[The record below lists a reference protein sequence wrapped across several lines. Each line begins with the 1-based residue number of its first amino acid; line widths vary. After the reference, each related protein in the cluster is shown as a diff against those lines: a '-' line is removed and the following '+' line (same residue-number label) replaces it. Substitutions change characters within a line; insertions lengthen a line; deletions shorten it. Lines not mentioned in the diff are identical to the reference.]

1 MANYK
6 LIIPHVKKN
15 EGGLAD
21 TLKDTN
27 PAKNPSPIKN
37 PKTGL
42 YYHTNKGIIWGTWVA
57 WSKKK
62 GIPADA
68 QRWYRMSDADW
79 EDVMKTL
86 YWDAILGD
94 KINSQA
100 IAEIL
105 FEAIW
110 GGSAKSLIVYLQTYL
125 RKEGATNN
133 KDEQIAVDGSIGKNT
148 VEALNKF
155 TKNDKKHAQLIKD
168 LTAKRLE
175 TLKSLSSWSWAGKAW
190 TRRLY
195 EIQDAGLKYIT
206 ENPVKTGG
214 AAVGLILLGVGAYYL
229 SKGGFT
235 KIVA

>member
-1 MANYK
+1 VANYK

-42 YYHTNKGIIWGTWVA
+42 FYHTNKGIIWGTWVA

-62 GIPADA
+62 GIAVDA
-68 QRWYRMSDADW
+68 QRWYKMSDADW
-79 EDVMKTL
+79 ESVMKTL
-86 YWDAILGD
+86 YWDAVYGD

-100 IAEIL
+100 VAEIL
-105 FEAIW
+105 FEAVW

-125 RKEGATNN
+125 RNQGYN
-133 KDEQIAVDGSIGKNT
+133 ISVDGAMGKET
-148 VEALNKF
+148 YTALNEF

-168 LTAKRLE
+168 LTAKRLA
-175 TLKSLSSWSWAGKAW
+175 TLKTLGSWSWAGKAW
-190 TRRLY
+190 TRRLE
-195 EIQDAGLKYIT
+195 EIQEAGLKYIT

-214 AAVGLILLGVGAYYL
+214 GILGLLLLGVGAYYL
-229 SKGGFT
+229 SKGGLP
-235 KIVA
+235 KI

>member
-42 YYHTNKGIIWGTWVA
+42 YYHTNKGIIWSTWVA

-62 GIPADA
+62 GIPVDA

-79 EDVMKTL
+79 ENVMKTL
-86 YWDAILGD
+86 FWDSIDGD

-105 FEAIW
+105 FEAVW
-110 GGSAKSLIVYLQTYL
+110 GSGNAKSLIVYLQTYL
-125 RKEGATNN
+125 RNAGYN
-133 KDEQIAVDGSIGKNT
+133 ISVDGVMGKET
-148 VEALNKF
+148 YTALNEF

-168 LTAKRLE
+168 LTAKRL
-175 TLKSLSSWSWAGKAW
+175 TQLQRMSSWSWAGKAW

-195 EIQDAGLKYIT
+195 EIQEAGLKYIT

-214 AAVGLILLGVGAYYL
+214 GILVLALLGAGAYYL
-229 SKGGFT
+229 SKGT
-235 KIVA
+235 LPKIG

>member
-62 GIPADA
+62 GIPVDA

-86 YWDAILGD
+86 YWDSIFGD

-100 IAEIL
+100 VAEIL
-105 FEAIW
+105 FEAVW
-110 GGSAKSLIVYLQTYL
+110 GGSAKSLIIYLQTYL
-125 RKEGATNN
+125 RKAGYDV
-133 KDEQIAVDGSIGKNT
+133 KVDGAMGKNT
-148 VEALNKF
+148 YTALNEY

-175 TLKSLSSWSWAGKAW
+175 TLQSLSSWSWAGKAW

-195 EIQDAGLKYIT
+195 EIQDAGLKYIQ

-214 AAVGLILLGVGAYYL
+214 AAVGLLLLGAGIYYL

-235 KIVA
+235 KIVG

>member
-15 EGGLAD
+15 EGGL
-21 TLKDTN
+21 TSIPKDTN
-27 PAKNPSPIKN
+27 PAKNPSPIKD

-42 YYHTNKGIIWGTWVA
+42 FYHTNKGIIWGTWVA

-62 GIPADA
+62 GIPVDA
-68 QRWYRMSDADW
+68 QRWYKMSDADW
-79 EDVMKTL
+79 ESVMKTL
-86 YWDAILGD
+86 FWDSVYGD

-105 FEAIW
+105 FEAVW

-125 RKEGATNN
+125 RNQGLNV
-133 KDEQIAVDGSIGKNT
+133 AVDGAMGKET
-148 VEALNKF
+148 YTALNEF

-168 LTAKRLE
+168 LTAKRLA
-175 TLKSLSSWSWAGKAW
+175 TLKTLPSWSWAGTAW
-190 TRRLY
+190 TRRLN
-195 EIQDAGLKYIT
+195 EIQEAGLKYIT

-214 AAVGLILLGVGAYYL
+214 GILGILLLGVGAYYL
-229 SKGGFT
+229 SKGGIP
-235 KIVA
+235 KI

>member
-1 MANYK
+1 VANYK

-42 YYHTNKGIIWGTWVA
+42 FYHTNKGIIWGTWVA

-62 GIPADA
+62 GIAVDA
-68 QRWYRMSDADW
+68 QRWYKMSDADW
-79 EDVMKTL
+79 ESVMKTL
-86 YWDAILGD
+86 FWDSVYGD

-105 FEAIW
+105 FEAVW

-125 RKEGATNN
+125 RQKGFTND
-133 KDEQIAVDGSIGKNT
+133 KGEEIGVDGAMGQNT
-148 VEALNKF
+148 YQALNKL
-155 TKNDKKHAQLIKD
+155 TKDPKKHAQLIKD
-168 LTAKRLE
+168 LSAKRLA
-175 TLKSLSSWSWAGKAW
+175 TLKTLPSWSWAGTAW
-190 TRRLY
+190 TRRLN
-195 EIQDAGLKYIT
+195 EIQEAGLKYIT

-214 AAVGLILLGVGAYYL
+214 GILGILLLGVGAYYL
-229 SKGGFT
+229 SKGGLP
-235 KIVA
+235 KI

>member
-62 GIPADA
+62 GIPVDA

-86 YWDAILGD
+86 YWDSIFGD

-100 IAEIL
+100 VAEIL
-105 FEAIW
+105 FEAVW

-125 RKEGATNN
+125 RKAGYDV
-133 KDEQIAVDGSIGKNT
+133 KVDGAMGKNT
-148 VEALNKF
+148 YTALNEY

-175 TLKSLSSWSWAGKAW
+175 TLQSLSSWSWAGKAW

-195 EIQDAGLKYIT
+195 EIQDAGLKYIQ

-214 AAVGLILLGVGAYYL
+214 AAIGLLLLGAGIYYL

-235 KIVA
+235 KIVG

>member
-42 YYHTNKGIIWGTWVA
+42 YYHTNKGIIWSTWVA

-62 GIPADA
+62 GIPVDA

-86 YWDAILGD
+86 FWDSIDGD

-105 FEAIW
+105 FEAVW
-110 GGSAKSLIVYLQTYL
+110 GSGNAKSLIIYLQTYL
-125 RKEGATNN
+125 RNAGYN
-133 KDEQIAVDGSIGKNT
+133 IGVDGVMGKQT
-148 VEALNKF
+148 YTALNEF

-168 LTAKRLE
+168 LTAKRL
-175 TLKSLSSWSWAGKAW
+175 TQLQSYSSWSWAGKAW

-195 EIQDAGLKYIT
+195 EIQEAGLKYIT

-214 AAVGLILLGVGAYYL
+214 GILVLALLGVGAYYL
-229 SKGGFT
+229 SKGT
-235 KIVA
+235 LPKIG

>member
-62 GIPADA
+62 GIAADA

-86 YWDAILGD
+86 YWDSVFGD

-105 FEAIW
+105 FEAVW

-125 RKEGATNN
+125 RNAGYNV
-133 KDEQIAVDGSIGKNT
+133 AVDGAMGKET
-148 VEALNKF
+148 YTALNDF

-168 LTAKRLE
+168 LTAKRLA
-175 TLKSLSSWSWAGKAW
+175 TLQTLSSWSWAGKAW

-206 ENPVKTGG
+206 ENPIKTGG
-214 AAVGLILLGVGAYYL
+214 AAVGLLLLGAGAYFL

-235 KIVA
+235 KIVG

>member
-62 GIPADA
+62 GIPVDA

-86 YWDAILGD
+86 YWDSIYGD

-100 IAEIL
+100 VAEIL
-105 FEAIW
+105 FEAVW
-110 GGSAKSLIVYLQTYL
+110 GGSAKSLIIYLQTYL
-125 RKEGATNN
+125 RKAGYDV
-133 KDEQIAVDGSIGKNT
+133 KVDGAMGKNT
-148 VEALNKF
+148 YTALNEY

-175 TLKSLSSWSWAGKAW
+175 TLQSLSSWSWAGKAW

-195 EIQDAGLKYIT
+195 EIQDAGLKYIQ

-214 AAVGLILLGVGAYYL
+214 AAIGLLLLGAGIYYL

-235 KIVA
+235 KIVG

>member
-1 MANYK
+1 VANYK

-27 PAKNPSPIKN
+27 PAKIPSPIKN

-42 YYHTNKGIIWGTWVA
+42 FYHTNKGIIWGTWVA

-62 GIPADA
+62 GIAVDA
-68 QRWYRMSDADW
+68 QRWYKMSDADW
-79 EDVMKTL
+79 ESVMKTL
-86 YWDAILGD
+86 YWDAVYGD

-100 IAEIL
+100 VAEIL
-105 FEAIW
+105 FEAVW

-125 RKEGATNN
+125 RNAGYNISVYGAIVKQTY
-133 KDEQIAVDGSIGKNT
+133 T
-148 VEALNKF
+148 ALNEF

-168 LTAKRLE
+168 LTAKRLA
-175 TLKSLSSWSWAGKAW
+175 TLKTLGSWSWAGKAW
-190 TRRLY
+190 TRRLE
-195 EIQDAGLKYIT
+195 EIQEAGLKYIT

-214 AAVGLILLGVGAYYL
+214 GILGLLLLGVGAYYL
-229 SKGGFT
+229 SKGGLP
-235 KIVA
+235 KI

>member
-62 GIPADA
+62 GIPVDA
-68 QRWYRMSDADW
+68 QRWLRMSDADW

-86 YWDAILGD
+86 FWDSIDAD

-105 FEAIW
+105 FEAVW
-110 GGSAKSLIVYLQTYL
+110 GSGNAKSLIIYLQTYL
-125 RKEGATNN
+125 RNAGYN
-133 KDEQIAVDGSIGKNT
+133 ISVDGVMGKET
-148 VEALNKF
+148 YTALNDF
-155 TKNDKKHAQLIKD
+155 TKNAKKHAQLIKD
-168 LTAKRLE
+168 LTAKRLSQ
-175 TLKSLSSWSWAGKAW
+175 LQSMSSWSWAGKAW

-214 AAVGLILLGVGAYYL
+214 GIILLALLGTGVYYL
-229 SKGGFT
+229 SKGT
-235 KIVA
+235 LPKIL

>member
-1 MANYK
+1 VANYK
-6 LIIPHVKKN
+6 LVIPHVKRN

-42 YYHTNKGIIWGTWVA
+42 FYHTNKGIIWGTWVA

-62 GIPADA
+62 GIAVDS
-68 QRWYRMSDADW
+68 QRWYKMSDADW

-86 YWDAILGD
+86 YWDSVLGD

-100 IAEIL
+100 VAEIL
-105 FEAIW
+105 FEAVW

-125 RKEGATNN
+125 RQKGFTND
-133 KDEQIAVDGSIGKNT
+133 KGEEIGVDGAMGQNT
-148 VEALNKF
+148 YQALNKL
-155 TKNDKKHAQLIKD
+155 TKDPKKHAQLIKD
-168 LTAKRLE
+168 LSAKRLA
-175 TLKSLSSWSWAGKAW
+175 TLKTLPSWSWAGTAW
-190 TRRLY
+190 TRRLN
-195 EIQDAGLKYIT
+195 EIQEAGLKYIT

-214 AAVGLILLGVGAYYL
+214 GILGILLLGVGAYYL
-229 SKGGFT
+229 SKGGLP
-235 KIVA
+235 KI

>member
-15 EGGLAD
+15 EGGL
-21 TLKDTN
+21 TSNPKDTN
-27 PAKNPSPIKN
+27 PAKNPSPIKD

-42 YYHTNKGIIWGTWVA
+42 FYHTNKGIIWGTWVA

-62 GIPADA
+62 GIAVDA
-68 QRWYRMSDADW
+68 QRWYKMSDADW
-79 EDVMKTL
+79 ESVMKTL
-86 YWDAILGD
+86 FWDSIDGD

-105 FEAIW
+105 FEAVW

-125 RKEGATNN
+125 RQAGLNVK
-133 KDEQIAVDGSIGKNT
+133 VDGLMGKNT
-148 VEALNKF
+148 YDALNEF

-168 LTAKRLE
+168 LSAKRLE
-175 TLKSLSSWSWAGKAW
+175 TLKTLPSWSWAGTAW
-190 TRRLY
+190 TRRLE
-195 EIQDAGLKYIT
+195 EIQEAGLKYIT

-214 AAVGLILLGVGAYYL
+214 GVILIALLGVGAYYL
-229 SKGGFT
+229 SKGGLP
-235 KIVA
+235 KI

>member
-62 GIPADA
+62 GIAADA

-86 YWDAILGD
+86 YWDSVFGD

-105 FEAIW
+105 FEAVW

-125 RKEGATNN
+125 RNAGYNV
-133 KDEQIAVDGSIGKNT
+133 AVDGAMGKET
-148 VEALNKF
+148 YTALNDF

-168 LTAKRLE
+168 LTAKRLA
-175 TLKSLSSWSWAGKAW
+175 TLQTLSSWSWAGKAW
-190 TRRLY
+190 TRRLF
-195 EIQDAGLKYIT
+195 EIRDAGLKYIT

-214 AAVGLILLGVGAYYL
+214 AAVGLLLLGAGAYFL

-235 KIVA
+235 KIVG

>member
-42 YYHTNKGIIWGTWVA
+42 FYHTNKGIIWGTWVA

-62 GIPADA
+62 GIAVDA
-68 QRWYRMSDADW
+68 QRWYKMSDADW
-79 EDVMKTL
+79 ESVMKTL
-86 YWDAILGD
+86 FWDSIQAD

-105 FEAIW
+105 FEAVW
-110 GGSAKSLIVYLQTYL
+110 GSGNAKSLIIYLQTYL
-125 RKEGATNN
+125 RNAGY
-133 KDEQIAVDGSIGKNT
+133 DISVDGVMGKQT
-148 VEALNKF
+148 YTALNEF

-168 LTAKRLE
+168 LTAKRL
-175 TLKSLSSWSWAGKAW
+175 TQLQSMSSWSWAGNAW

-195 EIQDAGLKYIT
+195 EIQEAGLKYIT

-214 AAVGLILLGVGAYYL
+214 GIIGLLLLGVGAYYL
-229 SKGGFT
+229 SKGGLP
-235 KIVA
+235 KI

>member
-42 YYHTNKGIIWGTWVA
+42 FYHTNKGIIWGTWVA

-62 GIPADA
+62 GIPVDA
-68 QRWYRMSDADW
+68 QRWYKMSDADW
-79 EDVMKTL
+79 ESVMKTL
-86 YWDAILGD
+86 FWDSIDGD

-105 FEAIW
+105 FEAVW

-125 RKEGATNN
+125 RQKGFTND
-133 KDEQIAVDGSIGKNT
+133 KGEEIGVDGAMGQNT
-148 VEALNKF
+148 YQALNKL
-155 TKNDKKHAQLIKD
+155 TKDPKKHAQLIKD
-168 LTAKRLE
+168 LSAKRLA
-175 TLKSLSSWSWAGKAW
+175 TLKTLPSWSWAGTAW
-190 TRRLY
+190 TRRLN
-195 EIQDAGLKYIT
+195 EIQEAGLKYIT

-214 AAVGLILLGVGAYYL
+214 GILGILLLGVGAYYL
-229 SKGGFT
+229 SKGGLP
-235 KIVA
+235 KI

>member
-42 YYHTNKGIIWGTWVA
+42 FYHTNKGIIWGTWVA

-62 GIPADA
+62 GIAVDA
-68 QRWYRMSDADW
+68 QRWYKMSDADW
-79 EDVMKTL
+79 ESVMKTL
-86 YWDAILGD
+86 YWDAVYGD

-100 IAEIL
+100 VAEIL
-105 FEAIW
+105 FEAVW

-125 RKEGATNN
+125 RNAGYN
-133 KDEQIAVDGSIGKNT
+133 IAVDGAMGKET
-148 VEALNKF
+148 YTALNEF

-168 LTAKRLE
+168 LTAKRLA
-175 TLKSLSSWSWAGKAW
+175 TLKTLGSWSWAGKAW
-190 TRRLY
+190 TRRLE
-195 EIQDAGLKYIT
+195 EIQEAGLKYIT

-214 AAVGLILLGVGAYYL
+214 GILGLLLLGVGAYYL
-229 SKGGFT
+229 SKGGLP
-235 KIVA
+235 KI

>member
-6 LIIPHVKKN
+6 LVIPHVKRN

-42 YYHTNKGIIWGTWVA
+42 FYHTNKGIIWGTWVA

-62 GIPADA
+62 GIAVDS
-68 QRWYRMSDADW
+68 QRWYKMSDADW
-79 EDVMKTL
+79 ESVMKTL
-86 YWDAILGD
+86 FWDSIDAD

-105 FEAIW
+105 FEVVW
-110 GGSAKSLIVYLQTYL
+110 GSGNAKSLIVYLQTYL
-125 RKEGATNN
+125 RQKGFTND
-133 KDEQIAVDGSIGKNT
+133 KGEEIGVDGAMGQNT
-148 VEALNKF
+148 YQALNKL
-155 TKNDKKHAQLIKD
+155 TKDPKKHAQLIKD
-168 LTAKRLE
+168 LTAKRL
-175 TLKSLSSWSWAGKAW
+175 TQLQSMSSWSWAGKAW

-206 ENPVKTGG
+206 ENPIKTGG
-214 AAVGLILLGVGAYYL
+214 GIIGILLLGVGAYYL
-229 SKGGFT
+229 SKGGLP
-235 KIVA
+235 KI

>member
-6 LIIPHVKKN
+6 LVIPHVKRN

-42 YYHTNKGIIWGTWVA
+42 FYHTNKGIIWGTWVA

-62 GIPADA
+62 GIAVDS
-68 QRWYRMSDADW
+68 QRWYKMSDADW

-86 YWDAILGD
+86 YWDSVLGD

-105 FEAIW
+105 FEAVW

-125 RKEGATNN
+125 RQKGFTND
-133 KDEQIAVDGSIGKNT
+133 KGEEIGVDGAMGQNT
-148 VEALNKF
+148 YQALNKL
-155 TKNDKKHAQLIKD
+155 TKDPKKHAQLIKD
-168 LTAKRLE
+168 LTAKRLS
-175 TLKSLSSWSWAGKAW
+175 TLQSLSDFSCAGKAW

-195 EIQDAGLKYIT
+195 EIQDQALKYVS
-206 ENPVKTGG
+206 ENPVTTGG
-214 AAVGLILLGVGAYYL
+214 GILGILLLGVGAYYL
-229 SKGGFT
+229 SKGGFP
-235 KIVA
+235 KI

>member
-62 GIPADA
+62 GIAADA

-86 YWDAILGD
+86 YWDSVFGD

-105 FEAIW
+105 FEAVW

-125 RKEGATNN
+125 RNAGYNV
-133 KDEQIAVDGSIGKNT
+133 AVDGAMGKET
-148 VEALNKF
+148 YTALNDF

-168 LTAKRLE
+168 LTAKRLA
-175 TLKSLSSWSWAGKAW
+175 TLQTLSSWSWAGKAW

-214 AAVGLILLGVGAYYL
+214 AVVGLLLLGAGAYFL

-235 KIVA
+235 KIVG

>member
-15 EGGLAD
+15 EGGL
-21 TLKDTN
+21 TSNPKDTN
-27 PAKNPSPIKN
+27 PAKNPSPIKD

-42 YYHTNKGIIWGTWVA
+42 FYHTNKGIIWGTWVA

-62 GIPADA
+62 DIPVDA
-68 QRWYRMSDADW
+68 QRWYKMSDADW
-79 EDVMKTL
+79 ESVMKTL
-86 YWDAILGD
+86 FWDSIDGD

-105 FEAIW
+105 FEAVW

-125 RKEGATNN
+125 RKAGLNV
-133 KDEQIAVDGSIGKNT
+133 KVDGAMGKNT
-148 VEALNKF
+148 YDALNEF

-168 LTAKRLE
+168 LSAKRLA
-175 TLKSLSSWSWAGKAW
+175 TLKTLPSWSWAGTAW
-190 TRRLY
+190 TRRLN
-195 EIQDAGLKYIT
+195 EIQEAGLKYIT

-214 AAVGLILLGVGAYYL
+214 GILGILLLGVGAYYL
-229 SKGGFT
+229 SKGGLP
-235 KIVA
+235 KI

>member
-62 GIPADA
+62 GIAADA

-86 YWDAILGD
+86 YWESVFGD

-105 FEAIW
+105 FEAVW

-125 RKEGATNN
+125 RNAGYNV
-133 KDEQIAVDGSIGKNT
+133 AVDGAMGKET
-148 VEALNKF
+148 YTALNDF

-168 LTAKRLE
+168 LTAKRLA
-175 TLKSLSSWSWAGKAW
+175 TLQTLSSWSWAGKAW

-214 AAVGLILLGVGAYYL
+214 AVVGLLLLGAGAYFL

-235 KIVA
+235 KIVG

>member
-62 GIPADA
+62 GIPVDA

-86 YWDAILGD
+86 YWDSIYGD

-100 IAEIL
+100 VAEIL
-105 FEAIW
+105 FEAVW

-125 RKEGATNN
+125 RKAGYDV
-133 KDEQIAVDGSIGKNT
+133 KVDGAMGKNT
-148 VEALNKF
+148 YTALNEY

-175 TLKSLSSWSWAGKAW
+175 TLQSLSSWSWAGKAW

-195 EIQDAGLKYIT
+195 EIQDAGLKYIQ

-214 AAVGLILLGVGAYYL
+214 AAIGLLLLGAGIYYL

-235 KIVA
+235 KIVG